1 MSEILASQNGNHRY
15 TLLTLSAKVE
25 YALTALI
32 ELSGHPDP
40 KNPLTIN
47 EISVRH
53 PIPERY
59 LEQIF
64 TLLRRGGIVQ
74 SQRGARGG
82 YLLAKEPWKIT
93 VLEVISLIE
102 GGRNKRLLN
111 LPSSVEQDLIYEIWQ
126 QAGAEFQASL
136 NQYTLQDLCQRR
148 DIRKQD
154 GLMYYI

>member
-1 MSEILASQNGNHRY
+1 MLVNQNGNQRY
-15 TLLTLSAKVE
+15 SLLELSAKVE

-32 ELSGHPDP
+32 ELTGHSDP

-47 EISVRH
+47 EISARH

-64 TLLRRGGIVQ
+64 TLLRRGGVVQ

-82 YLLAKEPWKIT
+82 YLLAREPWRIT

-102 GGRNKRLLN
+102 GGRSSRMVKHA
-111 LPSSVEQDLIYEIWQ
+111 SSVERDLIYEIWH
-126 QAGAEFQASL
+126 QAGAEFQAAL
-136 NQYTLQDLCQRR
+136 NQHTLHDLCQRR

-154 GLMYYI
+154 NPMYYI

>member
-1 MSEILASQNGNHRY
+1 MSEILASDNGNHCY
-15 TLLTLSAKVE
+15 TLLALSAKVE
-25 YALTALI
+25 YALMALM
-32 ELSGHPDP
+32 ELTGHPDP

-53 PIPERY
+53 PIPGRY

-93 VLEVISLIE
+93 VLEVINLIE
-102 GGRNKRLLN
+102 GGKKKPLKQVL
-111 LPSSVEQDLIYEIWQ
+111 SVEQDLIYEIWQ
-126 QAGAEFQASL
+126 QAGAEFQAALS
-136 NQYTLQDLCQRR
+136 QYTLQDLCQRR
-148 DIRKQD
+148 DLRKQNNP
-154 GLMYYI
+154 MYYI